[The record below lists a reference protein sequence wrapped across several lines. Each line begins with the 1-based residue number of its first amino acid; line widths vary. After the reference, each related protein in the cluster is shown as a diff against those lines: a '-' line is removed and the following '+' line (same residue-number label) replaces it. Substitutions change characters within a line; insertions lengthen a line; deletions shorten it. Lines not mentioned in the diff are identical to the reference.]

1 MVDFEHFRE
10 MLRDF
15 TFTSA
20 LEIALIAIAVFA
32 GLRLVSGTRA
42 MTQLRGVLTLFL
54 LALFAGRVFDFTVI
68 DFLVRN
74 SLPAAFVATIIIFQP
89 ELRRGFDRL
98 GRTGLR
104 GLLDKNHTDELI
116 DAVATA
122 AARMSEA
129 HHGGLIVF
137 ERTTRLRD
145 IVETGVRVDARVS
158 PELLTGIFFP
168 NSPLHDM
175 AVVLRDDRVL
185 AASCVLPLAND
196 LPMNQRGLGTRH
208 RAAIGVTEQT
218 DAVSLVVS
226 EETGGI
232 SVALGG
238 RLTPVTSDERL
249 RAVLA
254 WLLEP
259 TSGAQNGRTA
269 TNGIQGPGPG
279 APPV

>member
-10 MLRDF
+10 ILRDF
-15 TFTSA
+15 TYASA
-20 LEIALIAIAVFA
+20 VEIALITLVVFA

-42 MTQLRGVLTLFL
+42 MTQLRGVLAVVL
-54 LALFAGRVFDFTVI
+54 LALFAGQAFDFTVI

-74 SLPAAFVATIIIFQP
+74 SLPAAFVASIIIFQP

-98 GRTGLR
+98 GRTGLH

-116 DAVATA
+116 NAVAIA
-122 AARMSEA
+122 ASRMSEA
-129 HHGGLIVF
+129 RHGGLIVF
-137 ERTTRLRD
+137 ERSTRLRD
-145 IVETGVRVDARVS
+145 IVETGVRVDAKVS

-218 DAVSLVVS
+218 DAISLVVS

-232 SVALGG
+232 SIALGG
-238 RLTPVTSDERL
+238 RLTPVTSEERL

-259 TSGAQNGRTA
+259 NSVAGGSRNAAAGR
-269 TNGIQGPGPG
+269 NCVGSRL
-279 APPV
+279 PPV

>member
-1 MVDFEHFRE
+1 MIDVEHVRE
-10 MLRDF
+10 VFRDF
-15 TFTSA
+15 TISSA
-20 LEIALIAIAVFA
+20 LEIVLISVAVFA
-32 GLRLVSGTRA
+32 TLRLVSGTRA
-42 MTQLRGVLTLFL
+42 MTQLRGA
-54 LALFAGRVFDFTVI
+54 LALFMIALVVGRVFNLTVI
-68 DFLVRN
+68 NFLVAN
-74 SLPAAFVATIIIFQP
+74 SLPALLVTAIIIFQP
-89 ELRRGFDRL
+89 ELRRGFDQL

-104 GLLDKNHTDELI
+104 GWLDRNSTNEVI
-116 DAVATA
+116 DAVTTA
-122 AARMSEA
+122 ASRMSEA

-196 LPMNQRGLGTRH
+196 LPMSQRALGTRH

-226 EETGGI
+226 EETGAI

-259 TSGAQNGRTA
+259 TAGAAGNRA
-269 TNGIQGPGPG
+269 GPGV
-279 APPV
+279 PV

>member
-1 MVDFEHFRE
+1 MVDFEHVRE
-10 MLRDF
+10 VFRDF
-15 TFTSA
+15 TLSSA
-20 LEIALIAIAVFA
+20 LEIGLIAVAVFA
-32 GLRLVSGTRA
+32 TLRLVSGTRA
-42 MTQLRGVLTLFL
+42 MTQLRGGLAVFL
-54 LALFAGRVFDFTVI
+54 VALFVGRLFNLTVI
-68 DFLVRN
+68 NFIVQN
-74 SLPAAFVATIIIFQP
+74 SLPALLVAGIIIFQP

-104 GLLDKNHTDELI
+104 GWIDRSKTDELI
-116 DAVATA
+116 DAVAIA
-122 AARMSEA
+122 AMRMSAA

-185 AASCVLPLAND
+185 AASCILPLAND

-226 EETGGI
+226 EETGAI

-259 TSGAQNGRTA
+259 PSNASGNRG
-269 TNGIQGPGPG
+269 GPG
-279 APPV
+279 VSV

>member
-1 MVDFEHFRE
+1 MVDIEHIRE
-10 MLRDF
+10 ILRDF
-15 TFTSA
+15 TVSSA
-20 LEIALIAIAVFA
+20 LEIGLIAIVIFA
-32 GLRLVSGTRA
+32 GMRLVAGTRA
-42 MTQLRGVLTLFL
+42 MTQLRGVLAML
-54 LALFAGRVFDFTVI
+54 LIALFIGRAFDLTVI
-68 DFLVRN
+68 NFLVRN
-74 SLPAAFVATIIIFQP
+74 SLPALFVAAIIIFQP

-98 GRTGLR
+98 GRTGLG
-104 GLLDKNHTDELI
+104 GLLERNNTNEVI
-116 DAVATA
+116 EAVAVA
-122 AARMSEA
+122 AARMSAA

-137 ERTTRLRD
+137 ERGTRLRD

-175 AVVLRDDRVL
+175 AVVMRDDRVL

-218 DAVSLVVS
+218 DAVSVVVS

-259 TSGAQNGRTA
+259 SSSAAGSRT
-269 TNGIQGPGPG
+269 GGPGV
-279 APPV
+279 PV